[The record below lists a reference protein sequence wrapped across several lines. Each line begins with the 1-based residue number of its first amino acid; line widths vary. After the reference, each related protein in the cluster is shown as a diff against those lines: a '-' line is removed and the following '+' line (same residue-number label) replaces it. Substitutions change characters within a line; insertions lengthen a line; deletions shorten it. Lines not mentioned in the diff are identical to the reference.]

1 MKVPSAYL
9 CVIIVSSTTPLGIVW
24 SSESLSPTM
33 AVLLRMCI
41 AAVLGSIL
49 LVATRIRLPVSKPAL
64 RLYSY
69 SGLGIFGGMIC
80 SYLAAGYIGSGL
92 MSLLFGL
99 SPIVA
104 GLFAQR
110 LLGEAKFT
118 PLRWVALVF
127 AICGLAIVCW
137 DKLLL
142 NEQALIGI
150 GLILLA
156 MVIFSFSGVAIK
168 SVSINIHPLATTL
181 GALYCCIPLFFITWL
196 LFDGNIN
203 TSLWTNRSI
212 GAIVYLGI
220 FGSLLN
226 YIAYFFILQRTSPTS
241 VAMITF
247 ITPIFAILLGAQL
260 NNESI
265 NTSTILGGGLVL
277 IGLGLYHWKR
287 KAAD

>member
-24 SSESLSPTM
+24 SSESMSPTM

-49 LVATRIRLPVSKPAL
+49 LVATRIRLPISKPAL

-80 SYLAAGYIGSGL
+80 SYLAARYISSGL

-118 PLRWVALVF
+118 PLRWLALAC

-168 SVSINIHPLATTL
+168 SISISIHPLATTL
-181 GALYCCIPLFFITWL
+181 GALYCCVPLFFITWL
-196 LFDGNIN
+196 LFDGNID
-203 TSLWTNRSI
+203 TRLWTNRSI

-226 YIAYFFILQRTSPTS
+226 YIAYFYILQRTSPTS

-247 ITPIFAILLGAQL
+247 ITPVFAILLGSQL

-277 IGLGLYHWKR
+277 VGLGLYHWKQ